1 MLDYT
6 DPQGIASGHTLSYG
20 HKATLRVCC
29 SLDEGRVN
37 IPPGEASSSGLFI
50 TEKDFDLVV
59 LKLREWV
66 SPKDVLEDL
75 ILKYGL
81 RKKIG

>member
-1 MLDYT
+1 
-6 DPQGIASGHTLSYG
+6 
-20 HKATLRVCC
+20 
-29 SLDEGRVN
+29 LDEGRVN